1 MSETNERN
9 SDGTFS
15 TGNAGGPGRPR
26 RAIELEYL
34 AAVADACR
42 PERWTRIVEAA
53 CVAAEAGDDKA
64 RQWLS
69 KYLLGAEPPT
79 LLALARRD
87 VAGVSPDDELAAQL
101 AVDSL
106 TLSERLSQFGFGPDL
121 TAFETAAAA
130 ARMAD
135 DIPAGVR
142 DSVERLRKKARTA
155 A

>member
-1 MSETNERN
+1 MTDETNGRN

-34 AAVADACR
+34 AAVADSCPPA
-42 PERWTRIVEAA
+42 RWLRIVESA

-64 RQWLS
+64 RQWLT

-87 VAGVSPDDELAAQL
+87 VAGVSADDELQAQHDI
-101 AVDSL
+101 DSRTAGEML
-106 TLSERLSQFGFGPDL
+106 MQFGPTL
-121 TAFETAAAA
+121 TAFERAASAERAAESVTDGMKLLRKIKREQAAA
-130 ARMAD
+130 
-135 DIPAGVR
+135 V
-142 DSVERLRKKARTA
+142 
-155 A
+155 